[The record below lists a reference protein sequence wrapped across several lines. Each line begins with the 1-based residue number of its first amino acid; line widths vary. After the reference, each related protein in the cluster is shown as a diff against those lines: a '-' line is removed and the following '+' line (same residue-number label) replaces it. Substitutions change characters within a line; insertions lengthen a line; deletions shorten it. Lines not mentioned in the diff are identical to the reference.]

1 MRLQGSRAAVQATSQ
16 RRRSFGVCRVAAHQ
30 YAAVCQRTLTDT
42 LMAARLAS
50 HRRIAAFG
58 SRVCHCSF
66 YQELLAA
73 SVTKGLRAT
82 LENIEPAARPQLSPG
97 FNAIGER
104 SHVLR

>member
-1 MRLQGSRAAVQATSQ
+1 MVIATSFVMVLRQ
-16 RRRSFGVCRVAAHQ
+16 PLESA
-30 YAAVCQRTLTDT
+30 